1 MARYHARMIW
11 WLSGLLLLLANIGC
25 DRAGSANGAA
35 DALLVS
41 TAASV
46 APALRE
52 IAALYEERTG
62 RVVHLNV
69 GSSGPLAQQIEQGA
83 PVDLFVSANTGFVDE
98 LERAGLL
105 LPNTRALYARGE
117 LVLWTPADSPLRIE
131 RLEDLTDPRV
141 RRIAIANPEHA
152 PYGTAARQALRAA
165 GVWAAIQP
173 KLVIGGDVRQ
183 TFQYA
188 ATGNVD
194 VALVARS
201 LTQQE
206 TGHVVPVP
214 QALHH
219 PLDQALAV
227 VRNTRYPRE
236 ARGFATFLVGPEGR
250 AILARYGFA
259 APGEERRE

>member
-1 MARYHARMIW
+1 MIR
-11 WLSGLLLLLANIGC
+11 WLSCLLLLLATTGC
-25 DRAGSANGAA
+25 DHASGANGAA

-52 IAALYEERTG
+52 VAARYREHSGT
-62 RVVHLNV
+62 VVQLNV
-69 GSSGPLAQQIEQGA
+69 GSSGALAQQIEQGA
-83 PVDLFVSANTGFVDE
+83 PVDLFVSANTEFVDE
-98 LERAGLL
+98 LEDGGLL
-105 LPNTRALYARGE
+105 LPDTRALYARGE

-131 RLEDLTDPRV
+131 RLEDLAQSEV

-152 PYGTAARQALRAA
+152 PYGTAAREALQTA
-165 GVWAAIQP
+165 GVWQAIQP

-183 TFQYA
+183 AFQYA
-188 ATGNVD
+188 VTGNVD
-194 VALVARS
+194 VALIARS

-206 TGHVVPVP
+206 TRHGVPVP

-227 VRNTRYPRE
+227 VRDTQHPGE
-236 ARGFATFLVGPEGR
+236 ARAFAAFLVGPEGR

-259 APGEERRE
+259 APGEERRN